1 MNKTKK
7 ILLILLSVILCL
19 NMLTACQPKT
29 SSDPDTDIIETEES
43 NTKPGE
49 ETKIDKESP
58 ENVESAEEA
67 KGTEEKNS
75 SDAPVTAP
83 AETSQN
89 VTKEPSKTEQNDEAL
104 LQMEGSAINNQ
115 VTLSLEDLKSMKEAH
130 FEDDFFS
137 LNSYGTKKYFHFKGV
152 KIKAIL
158 DKAGL
163 KSNAKNIKF
172 VATDGY
178 TQELTIDQA
187 LREDYIDEQ
196 DPSKKYPVI
205 IAWHE
210 DGKDYDAKKGPPFR
224 LVIGQEEPDDMNKV
238 KWVMNIAKIIVN

>member
-1 MNKTKK
+1 MKIRNNVFS
-7 ILLILLSVILCL
+7 ILLFLLLSLSL
-19 NMLTACQPKT
+19 LTACQAKVP
-29 SSDPDTDIIETEES
+29 SAPAADLAEAAD
-43 NTKPGE
+43 
-49 ETKIDKESP
+49 ETKAKEQP
-58 ENVESAEEA
+58 VEIQKKAEEA
-67 KGTEEKNS
+67 APQEQPSE
-75 SDAPVTAP
+75 DALKAAP
-83 AETSQN
+83 AETPAEPQK
-89 VTKEPSKTEQNDEAL
+89 KESSKSDDKACFQI
-104 LQMEGSAINNQ
+104 EGTGIEKSIL
-115 VTLSLEDLKSMKEAH
+115 LSLDEMKAMNDAY

-137 LNSYGTKKYFHFKGV
+137 LNSYGTKKYFHFKGI

-158 DKAGL
+158 DKAEL
-163 KSNAKNIKF
+163 KDNAKNIKF

-210 DGKDYDAKKGPPFR
+210 DGKDYDAEKGPPFR

-238 KWVMNIAKIIVN
+238 KWVMNITKIIVN